1 MNSGKYLIIIGG
13 IILLLGIYLYFGGK
27 LPPLFRLPGDIV
39 YKGENTTIFIPIT
52 TMIIIS
58 LILNLILKIFK

>member
-13 IILLLGIYLYFGGK
+13 ITLLLGIYLSLGGK
-27 LPPLFRLPGDIV
+27 LPPLFRLPGDIL

-52 TMIIIS
+52 TMILIS
-58 LILNLILKIFK
+58 LILNLIIKLFK